1 MRVFA
6 LSFNGWDM
14 RVHWSFVGFLL
25 AGHMIAQQP
34 IQLEDIWVRGS
45 FASKGVPGFTFQKD
59 GVHFT
64 RSNGGVIAQFDLR
77 SGKNTGEVFNIK
89 TVRSVGADWPGVFS
103 EYVFSPDEKHLLL
116 STQEERL
123 YRHSRKADYYV
134 YDSGDNSIRRLHT
147 GKDKQRYPTF
157 SPQSDK
163 VAYECL
169 NNLYVRDLK
178 SGAVVQVTNDG
189 APNAVING
197 ASDWVY
203 EEEFVLVSAFDWSPD
218 GQKLAF
224 LRFDESDVPEFAM
237 ETYHPDA
244 MYPSS
249 VVFKYPKVGE
259 KNAVVTA
266 WIFDLATGK
275 TIKVN
280 TMAGEA
286 DYFPRMRWA
295 PNGALCLTWLNRHQN
310 HLKLLLADPHTGA
323 CRVLL
328 EERNPFYFDETYE
341 PFFLDDGS
349 GFIWQSERDGY
360 RHLYRYDMEGKV
372 VGQLTTGD
380 WEVTAF
386 YGVDQKNKKVYYQS
400 ATLSGK
406 PSALH
411 REVREVTLDGKIVRL
426 MQGNGGFHSA
436 EFSSTFDYY
445 IHRQSNANTPA
456 RYVVRDRKGKELRVL
471 EDNEALKEKMKA
483 YGVLPVQFF
492 QFETEEGTV
501 LNGWWIQPTMGANT
515 EPLPLLMFVYG
526 GPGSQQVTDDWMG
539 ANYWWFQMLAS
550 QGYAIA
556 CVDNRGTG
564 GRGEA
569 FKKVTYMRLGHL
581 ETQDQIAAA
590 RWLGA
595 KPFIDPNRIG
605 IFGWSYGGYMSSL
618 CLLKGADVFKAAIAV
633 APVTNWK
640 WYDTIYTERF
650 MRTHAENTEGYEM
663 NSPVNFASNLKGAY
677 LIVHGQADDNV
688 HFQHTVEMVSQ
699 LIAQDKDF
707 EVVFYPNRNHGI
719 YGGNTRLH
727 LYRKMTQFLDTKL
740 KG

>member
-1 MRVFA
+1 MRVFITIN
-6 LSFNGWDM
+6 SWNM
-14 RVHWSFVGFLL
+14 RIQWSLACFLL
-25 AGHMIAQQP
+25 SGQLLAQQQ
-34 IQLEDIWVRGS
+34 ITLEEIWVKGV

-77 SGKNTGEVFNIK
+77 TGKNTGEVLNMK
-89 TVRSVGADWPGVFS
+89 SARTVGSDWPGAFS
-103 EYVFSPDEKHLLL
+103 DYTFSPDERHVLL
-116 STQEERL
+116 STQEERI
-123 YRHSRKADYYV
+123 YRHSSKADYYV
-134 YDSGDNSIRRLHT
+134 YAASDNSVSRLHN

-163 VAYECL
+163 VAYESL
-169 NNLYVRDLK
+169 NNLYIRDLK
-178 SGAVVQVTNDG
+178 NGSVVQVTNDG
-189 APNAVING
+189 RVNAVING

-203 EEEFVLVSAFDWSPD
+203 EEEFVLVRAFDWSPD

-224 LRFDESDVPEFAM
+224 LRFDESAVPEFTM

-244 MYPSS
+244 MYPSN
-249 VVFKYPKVGE
+249 VTFKYPKVGE

-266 WIFDLATGK
+266 WIFDVVTHN
-275 TIKVN
+275 TVKVN
-280 TMAGEA
+280 TMAGEE
-286 DYFPRMRWA
+286 DYFPRIQWA
-295 PNGALCLTWLNRHQN
+295 PTGQLCLTWLNRHQN
-310 HLKLLLADPHTGA
+310 HLKLLLADPQSGTST
-323 CRVLL
+323 VLL
-328 EERNPFYFDETYE
+328 EERSPYYFDETYE
-341 PFFLDDGS
+341 PVFLNDGS

-360 RHLYRYDMEGKV
+360 RHVYRYNMKGE
-372 VGQLTTGD
+372 LTGRLTSGD
-380 WEVTAF
+380 WEVTML

-400 ATLSGK
+400 ATHSGK

-411 REVREVTLDGKIVRL
+411 REIYEVTLDGGTVRL

-436 EFSSTFDYY
+436 DFSSTFDYY
-445 IHRQSNANTPA
+445 IHRQSDANTPA
-456 RYVVRDRKGKELRVL
+456 RYVVRDRKGKEIRLL
-471 EDNEALKEKMKA
+471 EDNEALLGKMKA
-483 YGVLPVQFF
+483 YGVLPVEFF
-492 QFETEEGTV
+492 QFETEEGTT
-501 LNGWWIQPTMGANT
+501 LNGWWILPKAADNA

-550 QGYAIA
+550 QGYAVA

-590 RWLGA
+590 RWLGRQ
-595 KPFIDPNRIG
+595 PFIDPNRIG

-650 MRTHAENTEGYEM
+650 MRTHAENIEGYEM
-663 NSPVNFASNLKGAY
+663 NSPVNFAANLKGSY

-688 HFQHTVEMVSQ
+688 HFQHTVEMVNQ

-727 LYRKMTQFLDTKL
+727 LYRKMTQFLNAKL